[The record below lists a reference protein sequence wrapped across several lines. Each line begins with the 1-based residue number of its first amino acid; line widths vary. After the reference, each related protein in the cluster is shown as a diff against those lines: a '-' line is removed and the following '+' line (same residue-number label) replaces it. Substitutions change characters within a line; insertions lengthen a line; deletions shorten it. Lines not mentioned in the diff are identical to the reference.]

1 MPSWAGIGQS
11 APDRG
16 CFSQSSGRG
25 RSRRE
30 DLRNRNPAYNDFSFW
45 IVDETTMTKPVLIL
59 GGASLD
65 TIIHLPALPA
75 PEPQTIW
82 PSESYRALGS
92 TGAGKSL
99 NLAALGQPVVF
110 HTLLGRDTEGQQI
123 LAALG
128 HPGIRLLTEK
138 TAAPTEQHV
147 NLMSADGKRISLFIQ
162 PPPEP
167 EHLDWTQAQ
176 QALAECS
183 MAVVNILGYTRSALP
198 WLKAAGTPIW
208 SDLHDYDGHNPYH
221 EPFIEAARAI
231 FLSSDNLADY
241 RSTMERLVLRGK
253 EFVVCTHGSE
263 GSTLLTSDGQWL
275 EQPVVSV
282 SRVVD
287 TNGAGDAFFSGFL
300 HRYLQGAELTD
311 CLRAGAI
318 AGALCVTSR
327 ELVSP
332 ELNPQRLA

>member
-1 MPSWAGIGQS
+1 
-11 APDRG
+11 
-16 CFSQSSGRG
+16 
-25 RSRRE
+25 
-30 DLRNRNPAYNDFSFW
+30 
-45 IVDETTMTKPVLIL
+45 MTKPILIL

-65 TIIHLPALPA
+65 TIIHLPALPT

-82 PSESYRALGS
+82 PRESYRALGS

-99 NLAALGQPVVF
+99 NLAALGQTVVF
-110 HTLLGRDTEGQQI
+110 HTVLGGDPEGQQI
-123 LAALG
+123 QAALG
-128 HPGIRLLTEK
+128 HPGICLLTEQ
-138 TAAPTEQHV
+138 TDAPTEQHV

-167 EHLDWTQAQ
+167 EQVDWNQAQ
-176 QALAECS
+176 QALAECAV
-183 MAVVNILGYTRSALP
+183 AVVNILGYTRSALP

-208 SDLHDYDGHNPYH
+208 TDLHDYDGHNSYH
-221 EPFIEAARAI
+221 EPFIDAARAI
-231 FLSSDNLADY
+231 FLSSDNLPDY
-241 RSTMERLVLRGK
+241 RTTMEGLIARGK

-263 GSTLLTSDGQWL
+263 GATLLTGEGQWL

-282 SRVVD
+282 SGLVD

-300 HRYLQGAELTD
+300 HRYLQGADLTD

-327 ELVSP
+327 ELASP
-332 ELNPQRLA
+332 DLNPQRLA

>member
-1 MPSWAGIGQS
+1 
-11 APDRG
+11 
-16 CFSQSSGRG
+16 
-25 RSRRE
+25 
-30 DLRNRNPAYNDFSFW
+30 
-45 IVDETTMTKPVLIL
+45 MTKPILIL

-65 TIIHLPALPA
+65 TIIHLPALPT

-82 PSESYRALGS
+82 PTASYRALGS

-110 HTLLGRDTEGQQI
+110 HTLLGRDPEGQQI
-123 LAALG
+123 RAALG
-128 HPGIRLLTEK
+128 HPGICLLTEQ
-138 TAAPTEQHV
+138 TDAPTEQHV

-167 EHLDWTQAQ
+167 EQVDWTQAQ
-176 QALAECS
+176 RAVEDCTL
-183 MAVVNILGYTRSALP
+183 AVVNILGYTRSALP

-208 SDLHDYDGHNPYH
+208 TDLHDYDGHNSYH
-221 EPFIEAARAI
+221 EPFIDAARAI
-231 FLSSDNLADY
+231 FLSSDNLSDY
-241 RSTMERLVLRGK
+241 RTTMEGLIARGK

-263 GSTLLTSDGQWL
+263 GATLLTGEGQWL

-282 SRVVD
+282 SGLVD

-300 HRYLQGAELTD
+300 HRYLQGADLTD

-327 ELVSP
+327 ELASP
-332 ELNPQRLA
+332 DLNPQRLV

>member
-1 MPSWAGIGQS
+1 
-11 APDRG
+11 
-16 CFSQSSGRG
+16 
-25 RSRRE
+25 
-30 DLRNRNPAYNDFSFW
+30 
-45 IVDETTMTKPVLIL
+45 MTKPILIL
-59 GGASLD
+59 GGASQD
-65 TIIHLPALPA
+65 TIIHLPKLPT

-82 PSESYRALGS
+82 PTASYRTLGS

-99 NLAALGQPVVF
+99 NLAALGQTVVF

-123 LAALG
+123 QAALG

-138 TAAPTEQHV
+138 TDAPTEQHV

-167 EHLDWTQAQ
+167 EDVDWTLAQ
-176 QALAECS
+176 QALAGCS
-183 MAVVNILGYTRSALP
+183 LAVVNILGYTRSALP

-208 SDLHDYDGHNPYH
+208 TDLHDYDGHNSYH
-221 EPFIEAARAI
+221 EPFIDAARAI
-231 FLSSDNLADY
+231 FLSSDNLPDF
-241 RSTMERLVLRGK
+241 RSTMEGLIARGK
-253 EFVVCTHGSE
+253 EFVVCTHGSK
-263 GSTLLTSDGQWL
+263 GATLLTGDGQWL

-282 SRVVD
+282 SGMVD

-327 ELVSP
+327 ELASP
-332 ELNPQRLA
+332 DLNPQRLA

>member
-1 MPSWAGIGQS
+1 
-11 APDRG
+11 
-16 CFSQSSGRG
+16 
-25 RSRRE
+25 
-30 DLRNRNPAYNDFSFW
+30 
-45 IVDETTMTKPVLIL
+45 MTKPILIL

-65 TIIHLPALPA
+65 TIIHLPQLPT
-75 PEPQTIW
+75 PEPQTLW
-82 PSESYRALGS
+82 PTESYRAPGS

-110 HTLLGRDTEGQQI
+110 HTLLGRDPEGQQI
-123 LAALG
+123 QAALR
-128 HPGIRLLTEK
+128 HPKIRLLTEK
-138 TAAPTEQHV
+138 TATPTEQHV
-147 NLMSADGKRISLFIQ
+147 NLMSPDGKRISLFIQ

-167 EHLDWTQAQ
+167 AYVDWTQAQ

-183 MAVVNILGYTRSALP
+183 LAVVNILGYTRSALP
-198 WLKAAGTPIW
+198 WLKAADTPIW
-208 SDLHDYDGHNPYH
+208 TDLHDYDGHNPYH

-231 FLSSDNLADY
+231 FLSSDNLQDY
-241 RSTMERLVLRGK
+241 RATMERLIHRGK
-253 EFVVCTHGSE
+253 EFVVCTHGSD
-263 GSTLLTSDGQWL
+263 GATLLTSDGRWL

-282 SRVVD
+282 SGVID

-327 ELVSP
+327 ELASP
-332 ELNPQRLA
+332 DLNPQRLV

>member
-1 MPSWAGIGQS
+1 
-11 APDRG
+11 
-16 CFSQSSGRG
+16 
-25 RSRRE
+25 
-30 DLRNRNPAYNDFSFW
+30 
-45 IVDETTMTKPVLIL
+45 VDETTMTKPILIL

-65 TIIHLPALPA
+65 TVIHLPELPA

-82 PSESYRALGS
+82 PTESYRALGS
-92 TGAGKSL
+92 TGAGKSV

-123 LAALG
+123 LAALD
-128 HPGIRLLTEK
+128 HPSIRLLTEK

-167 EHLDWTQAQ
+167 GHVDWTQAQ
-176 QALAECS
+176 QALTECS
-183 MAVVNILGYTRSALP
+183 LAVVNILGYTRSALP

-208 SDLHDYDGHNPYH
+208 TDLHDYDGLNPYH

-231 FLSSDNLADY
+231 FLSSDNLPDY
-241 RSTMERLVLRGK
+241 CTTMERLIERGK
-253 EFVVCTHGSE
+253 EFVVCTHGSA
-263 GSTLLTSDGQWL
+263 GATLLNSERQWL
-275 EQPVVSV
+275 EQPAVAVSGV
-282 SRVVD
+282 ID

-332 ELNPQRLA
+332 DLNPQRLV

>member
-1 MPSWAGIGQS
+1 
-11 APDRG
+11 
-16 CFSQSSGRG
+16 
-25 RSRRE
+25 
-30 DLRNRNPAYNDFSFW
+30 
-45 IVDETTMTKPVLIL
+45 MTKPILVL

-65 TIIHLPALPA
+65 TIIHLRELPT

-82 PSESYRALGS
+82 PTESYRALGS

-99 NLAALGQPVVF
+99 NLAALGHPVVF
-110 HTLLGRDTEGQQI
+110 HTLLGRDPEGRQVR
-123 LAALG
+123 AGLG
-128 HPGIRLLTEK
+128 DPKIRLLTEE
-138 TAAPTEQHV
+138 TDAPTEQHV
-147 NLMSADGKRISLFIQ
+147 NLMSADGKRISLFTQ

-167 EHLDWTQAQ
+167 ARVDWGEVQ

-183 MAVVNILGYTRSALP
+183 LAVVNILGYTRSALP
-198 WLKAAGTPIW
+198 WLKATGTPIW
-208 SDLHDYDGHNPYH
+208 TDLHDYDGHNPYH
-221 EPFIEAARAI
+221 EPFIDAARAI
-231 FLSSDNLADY
+231 FLSSDNLPDY
-241 RSTMERLVLRGK
+241 RATMERLIHRGK

-263 GSTLLTSDGQWL
+263 GATLLTRDGQWL
-275 EQPVVSV
+275 EQPVISV
-282 SRVVD
+282 SGVMD

-327 ELVSP
+327 KLASP

>member
-1 MPSWAGIGQS
+1 M
-11 APDRG
+11 
-16 CFSQSSGRG
+16 
-25 RSRRE
+25 
-30 DLRNRNPAYNDFSFW
+30 RNRNPAYNDVSSW
-45 IVDETTMTKPVLIL
+45 IVDETTMTKPILIL

-65 TIIHLPALPA
+65 TIIHLPELPT
-75 PEPQTIW
+75 PQPQTIW
-82 PSESYRALGS
+82 PTESYRALGS

-123 LAALG
+123 QAALG
-128 HPGIRLLTEK
+128 HSRIRLLTEK

-147 NLMSADGKRISLFIQ
+147 NLMSSDGNRISLFIQ

-167 EHLDWTQAQ
+167 EHVDWTQAQ
-176 QALAECS
+176 QVLSECS
-183 MAVVNILGYTRSALP
+183 LAVVNILGYTRSALP

-208 SDLHDYDGHNPYH
+208 TDLHDYDGHNTYH
-221 EPFIEAARAI
+221 EPFVEAARVI
-231 FLSSDNLADY
+231 FLSSDNLPDY
-241 RSTMERLVLRGK
+241 RTTMERLIQRGK

-263 GSTLLTSDGQWL
+263 GATLLTSDGRWL

-282 SRVVD
+282 SGVID

-327 ELVSP
+327 ELASP
-332 ELNPQRLA
+332 DLNPQRLA